1 MIFKSDNDYPNK
13 LTFFK
18 NSILNAENKKS
29 KNLEID
35 FDL

>member
-18 NSILNAENKKS
+18 NSIMNAENKKKQKS
-29 KNLEID
+29 
-35 FDL
+35 